1 MFKQA
6 APGKVS
12 ITQDGWSA
20 DTTKQ
25 GFQGM
30 TAHWIDVTE
39 GKWKM
44 KAAVIGFKAV
54 SGAHTGENLGRYSV
68 GLLDRVGIMDE
79 KSSKA
84 CRLLIVSPNRSNV
97 IGQLYTAT
105 LDNTGN
111 NNTTCKTIE
120 DIHIRRGL
128 EWNSDEQQ
136 LPYFHLL

>member
-1 MFKQA
+1 
-6 APGKVS
+6 
-12 ITQDGWSA
+12 
-20 DTTKQ
+20 
-25 GFQGM
+25 M

-39 GKWKM
+39 GNWKM

-54 SGAHTGENLGRYSV
+54 SGAHTGENLGRYAV
-68 GLLDRVGIMDE
+68 GLLDRVGIMD
-79 KSSKA
+79 KNSSKA
-84 CRLLIVSPNRSNV
+84 CGLLIASPNQSNV

-128 EWNSDEQQ
+128 EWNSDEEQ
-136 LPYFHLL
+136 LPYLFFTLTFLKFITHDFLSH